1 MPQEKKWEIIKSILA
16 SGVAGAEV
24 VKSRG
29 MSPVRLI
36 AIDIDGTLLDSNFQV
51 SARNLAMLRRA
62 NSLGVEIALATG
74 RRHTFALPVARALGF
89 DLALISSN
97 GAVTKASDGT
107 LFYRDPLPMTAAL
120 ELVSHMTEFRRNLV
134 ITFDGEEAGSLLL
147 ETLDELNGS
156 IKKWLEKNSQY
167 LRFVHPIE
175 NGLTS
180 DPIQAM
186 FCGPVQRMMAAQKQ
200 LKKNVGLL
208 TRITALKTQ
217 YDERDLCMLDILNK
231 GCTKGAAL
239 KRWAAYR
246 GYAATEIMAIG
257 DNYNDIEMLEFAG
270 HPYIMGN
277 ASEELRDRGWNT
289 TLGNNE
295 NGVANAVEAA
305 LEGLE

>member
-1 MPQEKKWEIIKSILA
+1 
-16 SGVAGAEV
+16 
-24 VKSRG
+24 
-29 MSPVRLI
+29 MSSVRLI

-51 SARNLAMLRRA
+51 SACNLATLRRA

-89 DLALISSN
+89 AVTLISSN
-97 GAVTKASDGT
+97 GAITKSGDGT
-107 LFYRDPLPMTAAL
+107 LFHRDPLPLASAL
-120 ELVSHMTEFRRNLV
+120 ELVAHMTDFRRNMV
-134 ITFDGEEAGSLLL
+134 ITFDCEDQPPLVLESL
-147 ETLDELNGS
+147 EELNAS
-156 IKKWLEKNSQY
+156 IRKWLEKNSQY
-167 LRFVHPIE
+167 LRFVTPIE
-175 NGLTS
+175 SALSG

-186 FCGPVQRMMAAQKQ
+186 FCGTVERMAAAQMQ
-200 LKKNVGLL
+200 LKKNKALL

-239 KRWAAYR
+239 QRWTAFR
-246 GYAATEIMAIG
+246 GYKKAEVMAIG

-277 ASEELRDRGWNT
+277 ATEELRDRGWKT

-295 NGVANAVEAA
+295 NGVAIAVEEA

>member
-1 MPQEKKWEIIKSILA
+1 
-16 SGVAGAEV
+16 
-24 VKSRG
+24 

-51 SARNLAMLRRA
+51 SSCNLATLRRA
-62 NSLGVEIALATG
+62 NTLGVEIALATG

-89 DLALISSN
+89 DVTLISSN
-97 GAVTKASDGT
+97 GAITKACDGKV
-107 LFYRDPLPMTAAL
+107 FYRDPLPLAAVL
-120 ELVSHMTEFRRNLV
+120 ELVAHMTDFRRNLV
-134 ITFDGEEAGSLLL
+134 ITFDGEDKGSLVL

-156 IKKWLEKNSQY
+156 IRKWLENNSQY

-186 FCGPVQRMMAAQKQ
+186 FCGTVERMMAAQKH
-200 LKKNVGLL
+200 LKKNKSLL

-217 YDERDLCMLDILNK
+217 YDERDLCMVDILNK

-239 KRWAAYR
+239 RRWAAFR
-246 GYAATEIMAIG
+246 GYSPEEVMAIG

-277 ASEELRDRGWNT
+277 ATEELRDRGWKT
-289 TLGNNE
+289 TLSNNE